1 MSTAY
6 NNSSASAMTGTAAAL
21 GEDFVLSTGS
31 SRTFFT
37 VPAIGSTEGLTLQ
50 IKQASGSDYV
60 DVGSIIDGKLGNT
73 GVVTARGE
81 GNSTFRVNK
90 SATAVSTAVFYD

>member
-21 GEDFVLSTGS
+21 GEDFTLASGS

-60 DVGSIIDGKLGNT
+60 DVGTIIDGKLGNT

>member
-60 DVGSIIDGKLGNT
+60 DVGTIIDGKLGNT

-90 SATAVSTAVFYD
+90 TDTDVSTAVFFD

>member
-1 MSTAY
+1 MSTSY
-6 NNSSASAMTGTAAAL
+6 IASKTAADE
-21 GEDFVLSTGS
+21 GDEFTLSTGS

-50 IKQASGSDYV
+50 IRRVGSTDYV
-60 DVGSIIDGKLGNT
+60 DVGTLIDGKLGNT
-73 GVVTARGE
+73 GVVTARGA
-81 GNSTFRVNK
+81 GDSTFRVNK

>member
-60 DVGSIIDGKLGNT
+60 DVGTIIDGKLGNT
-73 GVVTARGE
+73 GVVTARGA
-81 GNSTFRVNK
+81 GDSVFRVNK

>member
-6 NNSSASAMTGTAAAL
+6 NNSSAAAMTGTAAAV
-21 GEDFVLSTGS
+21 GEDFTLSTGS

-37 VPAIGSTEGLTLQ
+37 VPAVKPGEALILQ
-50 IKQASGSDYV
+50 IKESNGGSFV
-60 DVGSIIDGKLGNT
+60 DVGVLASTKTGNV

-81 GNSTFRVNK
+81 GDSTFRVNK
-90 SATAVSTAVFYD
+90 TDTEVSTAVFFD